1 MSELVRVKI
10 KGMVITAQYGT
21 LTSGQILR
29 TSREFAQHLVEQCNA
44 AEYMDVDDPDA
55 EAKAKA
61 KAEAEEKAK
70 ADAELKAKQEA
81 EAKAKA
87 EAEKVKNAQAK

>member
-10 KGMVITAQYGT
+10 KGTVITAQYGT

-29 TSREFAQHLVEQCNA
+29 TNAEFAKHLVEQCNA
-44 AEYMDVDDPDA
+44 AEYMDVVDPEA
-55 EAKAKA
+55 EAKA

-70 ADAELKAKQEA
+70 AEAEAKVKAEA

-87 EAEKVKNAQAK
+87 EVEAKAKSK